1 MESGRP
7 LGNEDATQEKEEG
20 SGQAPDPS
28 VISAAE
34 DDVLLPTTDFDEPV
48 VGDTYDPDPDREKI
62 RGRLAQLFAGLLA
75 VMALAPILSVILDWA
90 TWDALEGPVSVTF
103 GPIVGIVGTVLGF
116 YFGSKR
122 GGRR

>member
-7 LGNEDATQEKEEG
+7 PGTEDVQDHEEG
-20 SGQAPDPS
+20 SGQLPDPS
-28 VISAAE
+28 SISATEEDGLLSDAE
-34 DDVLLPTTDFDEPV
+34 FDEPEL
-48 VGDTYDPDPDREKI
+48 GDPYDPDPDREKI

-75 VMALAPILSVILDWA
+75 VMALAPLLSVILDWA

-103 GPIVGIVGTVLGF
+103 GPIVGIVGTILGF

-122 GGRR
+122 AGRG